1 MNNVVRCFLV
11 LSWFCSVYAGP
22 YKKTNTSNQQVKER
36 SIKKYAL
43 RSCQLEGENYVLV
56 PENLVGP
63 KLQRYFSCKSAAV
76 VLMACCQTAQVHRR
90 CLQGMF
96 HGQQGHES
104 CPCCHAIVNR
114 SLYSRSRPEY
124 LSPDQRQQ
132 FCDCCHE
139 ALGWRPILKKS

>member
-1 MNNVVRCFLV
+1 M
-11 LSWFCSVYAGP
+11 YAGP
-22 YKKTNTSNQQVKER
+22 YKAAHKFNQSSVVQ
-36 SIKKYAL
+36 SAKKYTL
-43 RSCQLEGENYVLV
+43 RSCQLEGENYLLV
-56 PENLVGP
+56 PQELVGS

-104 CPCCHAIVNR
+104 CPCCNTIVNR
-114 SLYSRSRPEY
+114 ALYSRSRPEY

-132 FCDCCHE
+132 FCDYCHE
-139 ALGWRPILKKS
+139 ALGWRPVLRK